1 MGIDFSAFL
10 DLSSPPKTKVKQP
23 QIEKVPLDRSKFKT
37 KKSGGIKFN
46 YEIGAIGENSAL
58 TEVRVIKET
67 YFNPED
73 YKVECGDLS
82 LYCAAMF
89 GGPLY

>member
-1 MGIDFSAFL
+1 MEIDFSSFL
-10 DLSSPPKTKVKQP
+10 DLSSPKGEIK
-23 QIEKVPLDRSKFKT
+23 PLDRSKFKT
-37 KKSGGIKFN
+37 KKSGGISFD
-46 YEIGAIGENSAL
+46 YEVGATGESSAL

-67 YFNPED
+67 RFNPED
-73 YKVECGDLS
+73 YKVDCGDLS

>member
-1 MGIDFSAFL
+1 MNKAKVDFAALL
-10 DLSSPPKTKVKQP
+10 DLNAPPKVEVIPDKSKYRKTKR
-23 QIEKVPLDRSKFKT
+23 EKVDFGIPLNPMT
-37 KKSGGIKFN
+37 N
-46 YEIGAIGENSAL
+46 
-58 TEVRVIKET
+58 VVVKET
-67 YFNPED
+67 VFNPND

>member
-1 MGIDFSAFL
+1 MSKSKVDFAALL
-10 DLSSPPKTKVKQP
+10 DLNAPPKVEVIP
-23 QIEKVPLDRSKFKT
+23 DRSKYRKT
-37 KKSGGIKFN
+37 KREKVDFGIPLN
-46 YEIGAIGENSAL
+46 PMTN
-58 TEVRVIKET
+58 VVVKET
-67 YFNPED
+67 AFNPND

>member
-1 MGIDFSAFL
+1 MSKFFYGL
-10 DLSSPPKTKVKQP
+10 DLTVPAIPVEKPAAKKPKN
-23 QIEKVPLDRSKFKT
+23 KFKFT
-37 KKSGGIKFN
+37 KTFCAKSDYTI
-46 YEIGAIGENSAL
+46 E
-58 TEVRVIKET
+58 ET
-67 YFNPED
+67 VNDPNK